1 MKMVKDQGCLPIK
14 YFSLESKRGS
24 PLKGYISFL
33 WVNWPTGRHWS
44 IYSLLFMIPPFPFIK
59 IPKSHLKQSIWD
71 IRKINF
77 DWKHFCTDNVRMSAL
92 WSDIGIFSLR
102 PSRPGGLGS
111 FFEWVTSENP
121 QLAFHQLTQFQL
133 VDVHKYRLLNFKR
146 HCTKPVRPYTQP
158 TSDDIWLDLP
168 YFSNVFDIEALC
180 P

>member
-14 YFSLESKRGS
+14 YFSLESKSGS

-33 WVNWPTGRHWS
+33 WVNWPTGRH
-44 IYSLLFMIPPFPFIK
+44 
-59 IPKSHLKQSIWD
+59 
-71 IRKINF
+71 
-77 DWKHFCTDNVRMSAL
+77 WKHFCTDNVRMSAL